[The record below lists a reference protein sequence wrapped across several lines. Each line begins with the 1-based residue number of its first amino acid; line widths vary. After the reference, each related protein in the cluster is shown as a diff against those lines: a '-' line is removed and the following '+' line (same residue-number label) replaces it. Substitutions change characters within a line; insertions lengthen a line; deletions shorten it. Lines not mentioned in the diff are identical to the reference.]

1 MRETSVATWCAVK
14 RSAAAGLAM
23 ACSMSCA
30 GIAMTDIRT
39 PLPVP
44 DGSCV
49 VVGFLGGR
57 DRWDDETK
65 GVRQLAQKLSESAS
79 NVHAETF
86 ENRRRDV
93 ALEFVERARR
103 ERREIRLVVYG
114 QSFGGA
120 SVVKLARALRTR
132 DIAVDLTVQVDSV
145 GRGDGRIPPN
155 VRYAANFYQDDGW
168 FLEGEHPVE
177 AEDPSRTVV
186 LGNLRFDYDSPPGK
200 DISLADVPW
209 YKLVFRI
216 AHARMDRDPRVWSEV
231 ERLVRTACAGE
242 LHPDVPL
249 PAK

>member
-1 MRETSVATWCAVK
+1 
-14 RSAAAGLAM
+14 M
-23 ACSMSCA
+23 ALFVSCA
-30 GIAMTDIRT
+30 GISLSDIRT

-65 GVRQLAQKLSESAS
+65 GVRQLAQKLSDSAS
-79 NVHAETF
+79 NVHTGTF

-103 ERREIRLVVYG
+103 GRQGIRLVVYG

-120 SVVKLARALRTR
+120 SVVKLTR
-132 DIAVDLTVQVDSV
+132 ELDSRGIPVDLTVQIDSV
-145 GRGDGRIPPN
+145 GRGDGTIPPN
-155 VRYAANFYQDDGW
+155 VRYAANVYQDDGW
-168 FLEGEHPVE
+168 FLEGEHPLV

-200 DISLADVPW
+200 DISLSEVPW

-216 AHARMDRDPRVWSEV
+216 AHARMDRDPRVWREV
-231 ERLVRTACAGE
+231 ERLIRAACAGE
-242 LHPDVPL
+242 LHADVL
-249 PAK
+249 LSTK

>member
-1 MRETSVATWCAVK
+1 MRSVAAC
-14 RSAAAGLAM
+14 LAI
-23 ACSMSCA
+23 ALFVSCA
-30 GIAMTDIRT
+30 GIALTDIRT

-44 DGSCV
+44 DGSCL

-65 GVRQLAQKLSESAS
+65 GVRQLAQKLSDPSA

-103 ERREIRLVVYG
+103 GRQGIRLVVYG

-120 SVVKLARALRTR
+120 AVVKLARELGAR
-132 DIAVDLTVQVDSV
+132 DISVDLTVQVDSV

-155 VRYAANFYQDDGW
+155 VRYAANFYQDNGW
-168 FLEGEHPVE
+168 FLEGEHPIV
-177 AEDPSRTVV
+177 AEEPSRTVV
-186 LGNLRFDYDSPPGK
+186 LANVRLDYDSPPGK
-200 DISLADVPW
+200 DISLSGVPW
-209 YKLVFRI
+209 YKLAFRV
-216 AHARMDRDPRVWSEV
+216 AHARMDRDPRVWSAV

-242 LHPDVPL
+242 LHPDVLL